1 MTVSAMEIQ
10 GLLWQ
15 KIPAFSLVPGR
26 VGADLSKLQVISGIG
41 RLQEHDAV
49 FGIQMFLDRV
59 QGFLRKPF
67 LYANACE
74 DAEALGFDKDL
85 TFFTFPGADLVA
97 VGIVGPGGTI
107 PRPSRNPGLP
117 DRLLQPPY
125 GHGLPPQH
133 CREER
138 QAARTL
144 PHI

>member
-1 MTVSAMEIQ
+1 MEIQ

-15 KIPAFSLVPGR
+15 KIPAFPCTGR

-74 DAEALGFDKDL
+74 DAEAWGSIKIV
-85 TFFTFPGADLVA
+85 TFFTFPGR
-97 VGIVGPGGTI
+97 
-107 PRPSRNPGLP
+107 RPCDS
-117 DRLLQPPY
+117 
-125 GHGLPPQH
+125 
-133 CREER
+133 
-138 QAARTL
+138 
-144 PHI
+144 

>member
-1 MTVSAMEIQ
+1 MAEDSGI
-10 GLLWQ
+10 
-15 KIPAFSLVPGR
+15 FLVPGR

-85 TFFTFPGADLVA
+85 TFFTFPGADLVT
-97 VGIVGPGGTI
+97 V
-107 PRPSRNPGLP
+107 GLP